1 MTSLGLDRI
10 DRLLAGASGRAI
22 GEGEAD
28 AEAVGVVQDL
38 LIGHGFRRLPGL
50 LGRGRGRF
58 GPQTLAAV
66 TRFQRTSG
74 LAETGVVDTATL
86 KRLVELPAAEPIASR
101 GYLALVLDFSWAG
114 FVRLVSLTAQF
125 EAAGCFTAINA
136 NTDKAG
142 LSFGLIQ
149 WAQKPGR
156 LAELLRAF
164 FAADA
169 ARFVEVFG
177 AGDAALAKGLIAHT
191 SKPRGGT
198 DAGGRG
204 KDPRFD
210 LVREPWLA
218 RFLAAGRD
226 CGWQRVQMNQ
236 AVRAYRVSFDRIRAF
251 APAIRGERAIA
262 FLLDLSNQHGDTGAE
277 SICKASLRPGISE
290 ADLLAKMEAESVA
303 RVRRQF
309 GDGAEVESTRARRR
323 AFCESALLS
332 DAPFTV

>member
-1 MTSLGLDRI
+1 MISLGLDRI
-10 DRLLAGASGRAI
+10 DRLLAGSSGPAI

-28 AEAVGVVQDL
+28 AKAVGVVQDL
-38 LIGHGFRRLPGL
+38 LIGHGFRGLPGL
-50 LGRGRGRF
+50 LGRGHGRF
-58 GPQTLAAV
+58 GPQTVAAV
-66 TRFQRTSG
+66 ARFQTAGG
-74 LAETGVVDTATL
+74 LAETGAVDGATL
-86 KRLVELPAAEPIASR
+86 KRLVELPAAEPVASR

-156 LAELLRAF
+156 LAELLGAF

-177 AGDAALAKGLIAHT
+177 AGDVALAKGLIAHA

-198 DAGGRG
+198 DAGGRA
-204 KDPRFD
+204 KDSRFD
-210 LVREPWLA
+210 LVREPWRA

-226 CGWQRVQMNQ
+226 RAWQRVQMNQ

-251 APAIRGERAIA
+251 APAVRGERAIA
-262 FLLDLSNQHGDTGAE
+262 FLLDLSNQHGNAGAE
-277 SICKASLRPGISE
+277 SICKSSLRPGISE

-309 GDGAEVESTRARRR
+309 GDGAVVESTRARRQ
-323 AFCESALLS
+323 AFRESALLS
-332 DAPFTV
+332 DAPFTA

>member
-1 MTSLGLDRI
+1 MKLGLDRI
-10 DRLLAGASGRAI
+10 DQLLAGASVPAI

-28 AEAVGVVQDL
+28 TETVGVVQDL
-38 LIGHGFRRLPGL
+38 LIGHGFRKLPGL

-58 GPQTLAAV
+58 GPQTVAAV
-66 TRFQRTSG
+66 TRFQGTGG
-74 LAETGVVDTATL
+74 LAETGAVDGATL
-86 KRLVELPAAEPIASR
+86 KRLVELPAVEPIASR

-125 EAAGCFTAINA
+125 EAAGRFTAVNG

-177 AGDAALAKGLIAHT
+177 AGDAALAKALIAHT

-198 DAGGRG
+198 DAVGCT

-218 RFLAAGRD
+218 RFLTAGRD
-226 CGWQRVQMNQ
+226 CPWQRVQMNQ
-236 AVRAYRVSFDRIRAF
+236 AILAYRVSFDRIRAF
-251 APAIRGERAIA
+251 APAVRGERAIA
-262 FLLDLSNQHGDTGAE
+262 FLLDLSNQHGDAGAQ

-309 GDGAEVESTRARRR
+309 GDGAVVESTRARRQTFR
-323 AFCESALLS
+323 ESALLS
-332 DAPFTV
+332 DAPFTA